1 MIMANTNNTK
11 ALQHEIKKLSNGK
24 RELHILV
31 YGKDITR
38 GQRVL
43 TDKNPDII
51 QEDVDFFNLLNEK
64 ADELVA
70 QDPHWI
76 ITSLADWR
84 SWAASFISE
93 FYDMQNKQMAIDIRK
108 AQAKA
113 IGEDYRG

>member
-1 MIMANTNNTK
+1 MTNNNNIK
-11 ALQHEIKKLSNGK
+11 VLQHEIKKLSNGK

-51 QEDVDFFNLLNEK
+51 QEDADFFNLLNEK

-70 QDPHWI
+70 KDPHWI

-93 FYDMQNKQMAIDIRK
+93 FYDMQNKELAK
-108 AQAKA
+108 ELLELQAKA
-113 IGEDYRG
+113 LGE

>member
-51 QEDVDFFNLLNEK
+51 QEDADFFNLLNEK

-70 QDPHWI
+70 KDPHWI
-76 ITSLADWR
+76 ITGLADWR
-84 SWAASFISE
+84 SWASSNIKE
-93 FYDMQNKQMAIDIRK
+93 FYDNQDKELAK
-108 AQAKA
+108 ELLELQANA
-113 IGEDYRG
+113 LGEQYNE

>member
-1 MIMANTNNTK
+1 MTNNNNTK
-11 ALQHEIKKLSNGK
+11 ALYHEIKKLSNGK
-24 RELHILV
+24 LELHILV

-38 GQRVL
+38 GQRTL

-51 QEDVDFFNLLNEK
+51 QEDTDFFDLLNEK
-64 ADELVA
+64 ADELVS

-84 SWAASFISE
+84 SWAVSFISE
-93 FYDMQNKQMAIDIRK
+93 FYDMQNKQMTIDIRK

-113 IGEDYRG
+113 IGDEYHEKV

>member
-1 MIMANTNNTK
+1 MTNTNNTK

-51 QEDVDFFNLLNEK
+51 QEDADFFNLLNEK

-70 QDPHWI
+70 KDPHWI
-76 ITSLADWR
+76 ITGLADWR
-84 SWAASFISE
+84 SWASSNIKE
-93 FYDMQNKQMAIDIRK
+93 FYDNQDKELAK
-108 AQAKA
+108 ELLELQANA
-113 IGEDYRG
+113 LGEQYNE